1 MSIIVKNLPQQR
13 SNLSRMFL
21 LNVIDSEMKQRK
33 DTKQLFYP
41 KEKNLIQDY
50 RIEFQETFHSRQ
62 EEPAKIIIKNV
73 KHSKM
78 SEDSSDFLKTKQDT
92 ACSLRSFSI
101 NTDPYT
107 NLKSQNEILKNYCN
121 SLKSSSAIK
130 NENKLKRRQK
140 TYMIPNKLIEQLK
153 ENLKN
158 RRHLKKKS
166 TFLCNSCE

>member
-1 MSIIVKNLPQQR
+1 MSIVVKNLPKQR

-21 LNVIDSEMKQRK
+21 LNVIDSEIKQRK
-33 DTKQLFYP
+33 NIKQLFYP
-41 KEKNLIQDY
+41 KEKNLIQDF

-73 KHSKM
+73 NHTIS
-78 SEDSSDFLKTKQDT
+78 SEDSSDFLKSKQDT
-92 ACSLRSFSI
+92 ACSLRGFSI
-101 NTDPYT
+101 NRDTYT

-121 SLKSSSAIK
+121 SLKSSSAVK

-140 TYMIPNKLIEQLK
+140 TYMIPNKLVEQLK
-153 ENLKN
+153 ETLKN

-166 TFLCNSCE
+166 TFLGNRE